1 MMVSSTRPHSVSGFG
16 SSKVQ
21 NNSLLATP
29 QEPPVNTFI
38 EQFMNTE
45 LVSTDTQNNAM
56 ADAASF
62 AASVFGTQQPVLTQ
76 ANTEASTAI
85 NSFLSGMY
93 PSNSELLDNAAF
105 PSSQEMTSEP
115 AFWLT
120 PNAATSSQSLNML
133 AYGIAELPLDSQASG
148 QHNGESQGVSEASA
162 WNWLAA
168 TPEPNILSPPPVF
181 AQAATSNGISPA
193 SCTFAAHNP
202 LLATCASQIYSPS
215 VSATWPQSLP
225 ATAVG
230 ASFPRSETP
239 ASTEPAMFQSL
250 SSLTASQS
258 PRNASFLSSAF
269 GNPSAVDGSAAQAY
283 YPVHDTVTEQPAPA
297 FRRSQTLQASYPL
310 SQTHNMP
317 SLSPSPFSDSG
328 SNQGGSDRA
337 GPFKAEGG
345 WKNQPRNSISRK
357 QKRVFYKWL
366 LDNTKFPFPT
376 ETDRLSCLCIDQ
388 ISEKQ
393 FKYWFANIRCRQFSK
408 QRDPNGNL
416 YFAPNAKFYESCL
429 RLGLPIRH
437 GIPPEIRQAMRL
449 PRKNSLRQAW

>member
-1 MMVSSTRPHSVSGFG
+1 MVSSTRPHSVSGFG
-16 SSKVQ
+16 TSKVQ
-21 NNSLLATP
+21 NNSLLSTP
-29 QEPPVNTFI
+29 QEPSVNTFI
-38 EQFMNTE
+38 EQLINTAM
-45 LVSTDTQNNAM
+45 VSTDTQNNAM
-56 ADAASF
+56 ADVAPF
-62 AASVFGTQQPVLTQ
+62 AASASETQPPISTQ
-76 ANTEASTAI
+76 ANAEASTVI
-85 NSFLSGMY
+85 NSFLSKAY
-93 PSNSELLDNAAF
+93 PSNSEPLNNDAF
-105 PSSQEMTSEP
+105 SSSQEMVSEP

-120 PNAATSSQSLNML
+120 PNAATSSQSLDML
-133 AYGIAELPLDSQASG
+133 VYGIAELPPDSQAFE
-148 QHNGESQGVSEASA
+148 QHNGEAQGVSEAST
-162 WNWLAA
+162 WSWLAG
-168 TPEPNILSPPPVF
+168 TPDPNMLSPPAAI
-181 AQAATSNGISPA
+181 AQAITSNGLSPA
-193 SCTFAAHNP
+193 SCTFAAHNSF
-202 LLATCASQIYSPS
+202 LATCASQIYSPS

-230 ASFPRSETP
+230 TCFSSYQSP
-239 ASTEPAMFQSL
+239 ASSEPAMFQSL

-258 PRNASFLSSAF
+258 PKNASFLPSAF
-269 GNPSAVDGSAAQAY
+269 GNPSALDGSAAQAY
-283 YPVHDTVTEQPAPA
+283 FPVSGPATEQPAPV
-297 FRRSQTLQASYPL
+297 FRRSRTLQADCHLP
-310 SQTHNMP
+310 QTQDMP

-376 ETDRLSCLCIDQ
+376 ETDRLSCLCVDQ

-408 QRDPNGNL
+408 QRDLNGNL

-437 GIPPEIRQAMRL
+437 EIPPEIRQAIRL